1 MILNTGKNKMNHCK
15 HTDSV
20 ETIEFDKEKTK
31 TEHVSFFRY
40 SEIFGNTIQ
49 GEGFKT
55 GTPTVWVRFWGCN
68 FECNGFGQKN
78 PRDPSTWELDYQNI
92 DVTKYK
98 SMEEL
103 PVFKTGCDSSYS
115 WSKKFRNLSH
125 RATAKQICD
134 KLEEFLGNEF
144 NPGKTFK
151 HPNTG
156 YYTHLAFT
164 GGEPM
169 LSQRAMAE
177 ILKEFKARNNEPK
190 FITIETNG
198 TQKLQPNSGFIEV
211 VKDYISNGAEL
222 FWSCSPKLSSSGE
235 KWEDAIK
242 PQIVAS
248 YNQLSSVGQLKFV
261 VDGSDQCWDEVK
273 AATNA
278 FESHGIKWPVT
289 IMPVGSD
296 IEGQNRVAAL
306 ITEQAVKR
314 GYHVSARVHTY
325 VFGNVIG
332 K

>member
-1 MILNTGKNKMNHCK
+1 MDEK
-15 HTDSV
+15 SV
-20 ETIEFDKEKTK
+20 L
-31 TEHVSFFRY
+31 FRY

-78 PRDPSTWELDYQNI
+78 PRDPSTWQLDYQNI
-92 DVTKYK
+92 DVTKYQ

-115 WSKKFRNLSH
+115 WSKKFHHLARKGS
-125 RATAKQICD
+125 AKQICNE
-134 KLEEFLGNEF
+134 LENFLKNEF
-144 NPGKTFK
+144 NPLGLFQ
-151 HPNTG
+151 HPETKS
-156 YYTHLAFT
+156 YTHLAFT

-177 ILKEFKARNNEPK
+177 ILKEFKRRNNVPK

-198 TQKLQPNSGFIEV
+198 TQKLQPNSGFIEMV
-211 VKDYISNGAEL
+211 QDYISNGAEL

-235 KWEDAIK
+235 KWQDAIK
-242 PQIVAS
+242 KEEVAS
-248 YNQLSSVGQLKFV
+248 YNDLSPIGQLKFV
-261 VDGSDQCWDEVK
+261 VDGSLECWEEVK
-273 AATNA
+273 LATNTYR
-278 FESHGIKWPVT
+278 SVGVNWPVT
-289 IMPVGSD
+289 IMPVGAD
-296 IEGQNRVAAL
+296 VEGQNKVAAM

-314 GYHVSARVHTY
+314 GYHVSARVHAY
-325 VFGNVIG
+325 IFGNVIG